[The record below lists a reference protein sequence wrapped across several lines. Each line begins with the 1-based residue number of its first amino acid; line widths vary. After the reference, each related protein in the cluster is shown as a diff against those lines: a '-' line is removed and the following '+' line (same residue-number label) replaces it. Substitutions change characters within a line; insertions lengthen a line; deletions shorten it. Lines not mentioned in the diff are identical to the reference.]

1 VNLRTVQ
8 RIIKLYRTTGQWGK
22 KTGGGWPRATTPEQD
37 SSLIH
42 RIEQEPSL
50 SARALRAIEN
60 LPCTPRTVNRRLH
73 EGGKEQRRERL
84 KGAALLNQAVRDERV
99 EWVERVSREW
109 ARSERFSS
117 TSASFNRAPANV
129 GHNGSLRTQR
139 GVSIIMSEEVAVS
152 AWQCSVE
159 SAGTKFCPFSFSQDH
174 SRWVTTAVQGRGE

>member
-1 VNLRTVQ
+1 MAILNEKRAFICALCDAGLGPAQIAREGAVNLRTVQ

-22 KTGGGWPRATTPEQD
+22 KTGGGRPRATTSEQD

-84 KGAALLNQAVRDERV
+84 KEAALLNQTVRDMRV

-109 ARSERFSS
+109 AGWFDRTVFVDECVFQSS
-117 TSASFNRAPANV
+117 ACLLYTSDAAD
-129 GHNGSLRTQR
+129 
-139 GVSIIMSEEVAVS
+139 E
-152 AWQCSVE
+152 
-159 SAGTKFCPFSFSQDH
+159 
-174 SRWVTTAVQGRGE
+174 